1 MRQST
6 IQLDEFAGGTGY
18 KKRKSI
24 TLDTGST
31 YDVIYLKTTNVNADQ
46 IEKIT
51 MTIDGDT
58 KVDIFGSDLLMLEA
72 FRGIYAEAGV
82 FCLRFADIKARTQ
95 DGVNLTGYVTNPGEN
110 IILTIHFGP
119 ATAQQ
124 TADGV
129 SPEVEAWA
137 DMRPNLLKDGKMLR
151 RLIDYRLYRDDIA
164 ADKTGKV
171 NFKTFD
177 RGPRIRALHFDT
189 PRVTDLEIKRD
200 KITRYEAPKFI
211 NDMRLQQIGQRVP
224 QEGFFHFDP
233 IVSNYAVADLLQTN
247 GASFVISPTVST
259 AGAIPVLFETL
270 ELA

>member
-124 TADGV
+124 TA
-129 SPEVEAWA
+129 E
-137 DMRPNLLKDGKMLR
+137 KDGKMLR
-151 RLIDYRLYRDDIA
+151 RLIDYRLYRDDIG

-270 ELA
+270 EMA